1 MKMMMKKR
9 MNPANPQRAAR
20 CKTARGAARVPLL
33 FPAMRK
39 LARLLFLSALSAT
52 AAAQSLP
59 APAAKPLEFE
69 PQLIL
74 TDPNAPPA
82 GGVTTD
88 LAKLE
93 NGLQRAKRNAVA
105 DEALYKRG
113 ILAKVEAERS
123 VLKVV
128 MLTSKLSDAR
138 LQAARTALENLTEG
152 SKEAK
157 AAAELAVKEAESTA
171 KADAEAWHKAQVQAA
186 ELNLWR
192 MQQLVAWGSGSKAQL
207 ARAKEQLAAL
217 QATAPAAKG
226 EAGLPA
232 TPIGGH

>member
-1 MKMMMKKR
+1 
-9 MNPANPQRAAR
+9 
-20 CKTARGAARVPLL
+20 
-33 FPAMRK
+33 MRK
-39 LARLLFLSALSAT
+39 LARLLLFSASVASAAT
-52 AAAQSLP
+52 AQTLP
-59 APAAKPLEFE
+59 APDAKSLEFE

-93 NGLQRAKRNAVA
+93 NGLQRAKRNAVS
-105 DEALYKRG
+105 DEALLKRG

-123 VLKVV
+123 ALKVV
-128 MLTSKLSDAR
+128 MLTSKLSEAR
-138 LQAARTALENLTEG
+138 LQGARTALENLTDG

-157 AAAELAVKEAESTA
+157 AAAELAVKEAEATA
-171 KADAEAWHKAQVQAA
+171 KADAEAWHKAQVGAA

-192 MQQLVAWGSGSKAQL
+192 TQQLLAWGSGSKAQL

-217 QATAPAAKG
+217 QTTPPVAASAKVDAALSKAP
-226 EAGLPA
+226 L
-232 TPIGGH
+232 GGQ

>member
-1 MKMMMKKR
+1 MQIR
-9 MNPANPQRAAR
+9 SRR
-20 CKTARGAARVPLL
+20 TATSST

-39 LARLLFLSALSAT
+39 LARLLLCSALGAT
-52 AAAQSLP
+52 AAAQTLP
-59 APAAKPLEFE
+59 APAAKPLDFE

-74 TDPNAPPA
+74 TDPNAAPA

-93 NGLQRAKRNAVA
+93 NGLQRAKRNAIA
-105 DEALYKRG
+105 DEALFKRG

-128 MLTSKLSDAR
+128 QLTSKLSEAR
-138 LQAARTALENLTEG
+138 LQAARTALENLAEG
-152 SKEAK
+152 SRQAK
-157 AAAELAVKEAESTA
+157 AAAEQAVHEAEATA
-171 KADAEAWHKAQVQAA
+171 RADAEAWHKAQVAAA

-192 MQQLVAWGSGSKAQL
+192 TQQLLNCGAANKAQV

-217 QATAPAAKG
+217 QATTPPAAQA
-226 EAGLPA
+226 EAALSSAQGK
-232 TPIGGH
+232 

>member
-1 MKMMMKKR
+1 
-9 MNPANPQRAAR
+9 
-20 CKTARGAARVPLL
+20 
-33 FPAMRK
+33 MRK
-39 LARLLFLSALSAT
+39 LTRLLLLSGLSAT
-52 AAAQSLP
+52 AVAQTLP
-59 APAAKPLEFE
+59 APAAKPLDFE

-82 GGVTTD
+82 GGITTD
-88 LAKLE
+88 LEKLE

-105 DEALYKRG
+105 DEALFRRG

-128 MLTSKLSDAR
+128 MLTSKLSEAR
-138 LQAARTALENLTEG
+138 VQAARAALEKLADG

-157 AAAELAVKEAESTA
+157 AAAEQAVQEAEATA
-171 KADAEAWHKAQVQAA
+171 KADAEAWHKAQVGAA

-192 MQQLVAWGSGSKAQL
+192 TQQLLAWGGATKAQV

-217 QATAPAAKG
+217 QGT
-226 EAGLPA
+226 PA
-232 TPIGGH
+232 TTTPTAKVDGASSIAPLRRP

>member
-1 MKMMMKKR
+1 
-9 MNPANPQRAAR
+9 
-20 CKTARGAARVPLL
+20 
-33 FPAMRK
+33 MRK
-39 LARLLFLSALSAT
+39 LVRLFLLFATLT
-52 AAAQSLP
+52 AAARAQTLP

-93 NGLQRAKRNAVA
+93 NGLQRAKRNAVV
-105 DEALYKRG
+105 DEALFKRG

-138 LQAARTALENLTEG
+138 LQAARTALENLAEG

-157 AAAELAVKEAESTA
+157 AAAEAAVREAEAAA
-171 KADAEAWHKAQVQAA
+171 KVDAEAWHKAQVGAA
-186 ELNLWR
+186 EVNLWR
-192 MQQLVAWGSGSKAQL
+192 TQQLLSFGGATKAQVT
-207 ARAKEQLAAL
+207 RAKEQLAAL
-217 QATAPAAKG
+217 QAAPAAG
-226 EAGLPA
+226 VRVETALSEAPV
-232 TPIGGH
+232 GGR